1 MPRPPRAVIPGQPLH
16 VIQRGVNRTACFVDD
31 IDRDCYV
38 RALRV
43 ASEGAGCAIHAYVL
57 MSNHVH
63 LLLTPRDAWSPS
75 RMMHT
80 LGRGYVRYFNDRHER
95 TGTLW
100 EGRFRS
106 SLVDSERYFL
116 ACSRYVELNPVRA
129 GMVSRADEYRWSSFR
144 CNAHGER
151 DALVTPHPVYMAL
164 GRIGSSRRASYR
176 ALFASPLG
184 PEVMYAIRRAAK
196 SGLAVGTKVGRVTL
210 EDALRR
216 HKPRGGRGGDRRSPT
231 FVARGEAN

>member
-1 MPRPPRAVIPGQPLH
+1 VSGQPLH

-31 IDRDCYV
+31 VDRTCYV

-43 ASEGAGCAIHAYVL
+43 ASERAGCDIHAYVL

-63 LLLTPRDAWSPS
+63 LLITPRDARSPS
-75 RMMHT
+75 RMMHM
-80 LGRGYVRYFNDRHER
+80 LGRAYVRYFNDRHGR

-116 ACSRYVELNPVRA
+116 VCSRYVELNPVRA
-129 GMVSRADEYRWSSFR
+129 GIVSRPGDYRWSSFR

-151 DALVTPHPVYMAL
+151 DALVTPHPIYMAL
-164 GRIGSSRRASYR
+164 DWTACTRRASYR
-176 ALFASPLG
+176 TLFDSPLE
-184 PEVMYAIRRAAK
+184 PRVMNAIRRATK
-196 SGLAVGTKVGRVTL
+196 SGLSVGETVGRVSL

-216 HKPRGGRGGDRRSPT
+216 RQARSGRGGDRRSPT
-231 FVARGEAN
+231 FVASDAAK